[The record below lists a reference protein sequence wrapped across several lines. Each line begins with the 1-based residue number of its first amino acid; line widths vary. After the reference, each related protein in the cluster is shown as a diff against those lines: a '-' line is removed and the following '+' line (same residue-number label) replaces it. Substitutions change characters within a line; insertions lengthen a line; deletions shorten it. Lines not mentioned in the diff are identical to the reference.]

1 MKDGSLEWDTDWF
14 NDVYLKYEKLPMGR
28 YGHPDD
34 IAGAVY
40 FFCSEDSKYVTGRI
54 NWLMEVFQLLFKMK
68 ITNLCIVFIF
78 SFKFQIMF
86 ILMRLKFIIVILTS
100 TNIKYQMSA
109 PTEIKIVYNSKTNNL
124 IDYIWN
130 KISVVDDF
138 ELISNNFNLE
148 FIEIGRKGYKKTLS
162 DEDIRNGLYFNI

>member
-1 MKDGSLEWDTDWF
+1 
-14 NDVYLKYEKLPMGR
+14 
-28 YGHPDD
+28 
-34 IAGAVY
+34 
-40 FFCSEDSKYVTGRI
+40 
-54 NWLMEVFQLLFKMK
+54 MK

-78 SFKFQIMF
+78 FLLISNYVYSNEIKIYNCN
-86 ILMRLKFIIVILTS
+86 INLS
-100 TNIKYQMSA
+100 TNIKNISPLEMSA

-138 ELISNNFNLE
+138 ELISNNINLE

-162 DEDIRNGLYFNI
+162 DEDIRNGLYFKLQLNELRANLKKQFVKPVNYNC

>member
-1 MKDGSLEWDTDWF
+1 
-14 NDVYLKYEKLPMGR
+14 
-28 YGHPDD
+28 
-34 IAGAVY
+34 
-40 FFCSEDSKYVTGRI
+40 
-54 NWLMEVFQLLFKMK
+54 MK

-78 SFKFQIMF
+78 FLLISNYVYSNEIKIYNCN
-86 ILMRLKFIIVILTS
+86 INLS
-100 TNIKYQMSA
+100 TNIKNISPLEMSA

-130 KISVVDDF
+130 KKSVVDDF

-162 DEDIRNGLYFNI
+162 DEDIRNGLYFKLQLNELRANLKKQFVRPINYNCS